1 LRHPR
6 LWPAVAAV
14 VAALGVVVVVALVLA
29 FSPHAPATPDQG
41 APPAAAPVAST
52 SAATA
57 TSATTTSPRG
67 GLPAAKP
74 ASLTIPAI
82 GVRAGRLAD
91 LGLTPA
97 GELEVPADATTVG
110 WFTGA
115 PSPGE
120 VGPAVLAAHVDYKHV
135 PGAFSRLKDLRAGE
149 EVRVGR
155 ADGRTAVFTVY
166 RVDRYAKAGFPTDQV
181 YGDTAEPE
189 LRLITCGGAFDRSS
203 GNYLD
208 NVVAYAR
215 LTAVEA

>member
-1 LRHPR
+1 MRHPR
-6 LWPAVAAV
+6 LWPAVTAV
-14 VAALGVVVVVALVLA
+14 VAALVAVLVVAAVFA
-29 FSPHAPATPDQG
+29 FSPHPANEV
-41 APPAAAPVAST
+41 APPSASPVAIVPP
-52 SAATA
+52 
-57 TSATTTSPRG
+57 TTFTPTVG

-82 GVRAGRLAD
+82 GVRAEGIKD
-91 LGLTPA
+91 LGLTA
-97 GELEVPADATTVG
+97 KGELEVPGDATTVG

-135 PGAFSRLKDLRAGE
+135 TGAFSRLKDLRPGE
-149 EVRVGR
+149 QAVVGR

-166 RVDRYAKAGFPTDQV
+166 RVDRYAKAEFPTDQV
-181 YGDTAEPE
+181 YGDTAGPE

-208 NVVAYAR
+208 NVVVYAR
-215 LTAVEA
+215 LTGVRT

>member
-1 LRHPR
+1 MRHPR
-6 LWPAVAAV
+6 LWPAVTAV
-14 VAALGVVVVVALVLA
+14 IAALGVVVAVALVLVL
-29 FSPHAPATPDQG
+29 SPKAPQEI
-41 APPAAAPVAST
+41 APPSP
-52 SAATA
+52 AATNPA
-57 TSATTTSPRG
+57 GTASVAHTSATTAD

-82 GVRAGRLAD
+82 GVRAGEIED
-91 LGLTPA
+91 LGLTPDGA
-97 GELEVPADATTVG
+97 LEVPGDATTVG

-120 VGPAVLAAHVDYKHV
+120 TGPAVLAAHVDYRHV
-135 PGAFSRLKDLRAGE
+135 PGAFSRLKELRPGE
-149 EVRVGR
+149 QARVGR
-155 ADGRTAVFTVY
+155 ADGRIAVFTVY
-166 RVDRYAKAGFPTDQV
+166 RVDRYPKATFPTDQV
-181 YGDTAEPE
+181 YGDTPDPE

>member
-6 LWPAVAAV
+6 LWPAIAAV
-14 VAALGVVVVVALVLA
+14 VAALGVVVAVALVLA
-29 FSPHAPATPDQG
+29 FSPRPPEQVA
-41 APPAAAPVAST
+41 APPATSVAS
-52 SAATA
+52 APA
-57 TSATTTSPRG
+57 ATTTPPRG

-74 ASLTIPAI
+74 ASLTIPSI
-82 GVRAGRLAD
+82 GVRAGSIAD

-97 GELEVPADATTVG
+97 GELEVPGDATTVG

-135 PGAFSRLKDLRAGE
+135 PGAFSRLKDLRDGE
-149 EVRVGR
+149 QVRVGR
-155 ADGRTAVFTVY
+155 SDGRTAVFTVY
-166 RVDRYAKAGFPTDQV
+166 RVEAYAKAGFPTDGV
-181 YGDTAEPE
+181 YGDTADPE
-189 LRLITCGGAFDRSS
+189 LRLITCGGAFDRAS

-208 NVVAYAR
+208 NVVAFAR

>member
-14 VAALGVVVVVALVLA
+14 VAALGVVVAVALVLVL
-29 FSPHAPATPDQG
+29 SPKAPQPAV
-41 APPAAAPVAST
+41 PPSPVA
-52 SAATA
+52 TA
-57 TSATTTSPRG
+57 VVTTGS
-67 GLPAAKP
+67 LPAAKP

-82 GVRAGRLAD
+82 GVRAEGLRD
-91 LGLTPA
+91 LGLTPDGA
-97 GELEVPADATTVG
+97 LEVPPDATTVG

-120 VGPAVLAAHVDYKHV
+120 AGPAVLAAHVDYKHV
-135 PGAFSRLKDLRAGE
+135 PGAFSRLKELRPGAQA
-149 EVRVGR
+149 RVGR
-155 ADGRTAVFTVY
+155 TDGRTAVFTVY
-166 RVDRYAKAGFPTDQV
+166 RVDRYAKAAFPADRV

-189 LRLITCGGAFDRSS
+189 LRLITCGGAFDRAS

-208 NVVAYAR
+208 NVVAYAK

>member
-6 LWPAVAAV
+6 LWPAVTAV
-14 VAALGVVVVVALVLA
+14 AAALGAVLAVAVILA
-29 FSPHAPATPDQG
+29 FSSS
-41 APPAAAPVAST
+41 APPEVAPPSTAAAAPAITGTASVV
-52 SAATA
+52 SG
-57 TSATTTSPRG
+57 G

-82 GVRAGRLAD
+82 GVRAPEIAA
-91 LGLTPA
+91 LGLTA
-97 GELEVPADATTVG
+97 QGALEVPGDATTVG

-135 PGAFSRLKDLRAGE
+135 PGAFSRLKELRPGE
-149 EVRVGR
+149 QARVGR

-166 RVDRYAKAGFPTDQV
+166 RVDRYAKAEFPTDQV
-181 YGDTAEPE
+181 YGDTAGPE
-189 LRLITCGGAFDRSS
+189 LRLITCGGTFDRSS

-208 NVVAYAR
+208 NVVVYAR

>member
-1 LRHPR
+1 MRRPHPP
-6 LWPAVAAV
+6 LWPAIAAV
-14 VAALGVVVVVALVLA
+14 AAALGVVVVVALVLA
-29 FSPHAPATPDQG
+29 FSSHATDQV
-41 APPAAAPVAST
+41 APPPSPPFT
-52 SAATA
+52 SAAG
-57 TSATTTSPRG
+57 SAGTTTTPPHG

-82 GVRAGRLAD
+82 GVQAGSIAD
-91 LGLTPA
+91 LGLTPG
-97 GELEVPADATTVG
+97 GELEVPPDATTVG

-135 PGAFSRLKDLRAGE
+135 PGAFSKLKDLRSGE
-149 EVRVGR
+149 VVRVGR
-155 ADGRTAVFTVY
+155 TDGRTAVFTVY
-166 RVDRYAKAGFPTDQV
+166 RVDRYAKAGFPTDEV

-189 LRLITCGGAFDRSS
+189 LRLITCGGVFDRSS

-208 NVVAYAR
+208 NVVAFAK

>member
-14 VAALGVVVVVALVLA
+14 AAALGVVVAVALVLVL
-29 FSPHAPATPDQG
+29 APKAPDEI
-41 APPAAAPVAST
+41 APPSPPTANSPGTASIAHT
-52 SAATA
+52 TATA
-57 TSATTTSPRG
+57 AD

-82 GVRAGRLAD
+82 GVRVAGIKD
-91 LGLTPA
+91 LGLTPDGA
-97 GELEVPADATTVG
+97 LEVPGDATTVG

-120 VGPAVLAAHVDYKHV
+120 PGPAVLAAHVDYKHV
-135 PGAFSRLKDLRAGE
+135 LGTFSRLKDLRPGE
-149 EVRVGR
+149 LAEVGR
-155 ADGRTAVFTVY
+155 ADGRIAVFTVY
-166 RVDRYAKAGFPTDQV
+166 RVDRYPKAAFPTDQV
-181 YGDTAEPE
+181 YGDTPDAE
-189 LRLITCGGAFDRSS
+189 LRLITCGGAFDRAS

-215 LTAVEA
+215 LTAVET